1 MAGRLGNA
9 AFPAWHIEVRTMK
22 RSKMTAAKNSLSP
35 TMKSRAQTKHAIQG
49 EEALAEWAPRL
60 SAANAQKLVRL
71 VRNCG
76 IETVIGVAKEIP
88 VRGVR
93 RLSRGLLTHYEN
105 PPAPPADVVVPNRPV
120 HR

>member
-9 AFPAWHIEVRTMK
+9 ALPAWHIEVRTLK
-22 RSKMTAAKNSLSP
+22 RRKMTAAKNLLSP
-35 TMKSRAQTKHAIQG
+35 TKSRAQTKHAIQG
-49 EEALAEWAPRL
+49 EEALAELAPQL

-88 VRGVR
+88 LRGLR

-105 PPAPPADVVVPNRPV
+105 PPAQLADVVVPMLRGA
-120 HR
+120 

>member
-1 MAGRLGNA
+1 
-9 AFPAWHIEVRTMK
+9 MK
-22 RSKMTAAKNSLSP
+22 RSKMTAAKNSLSS

-88 VRGVR
+88 VRGLR

-105 PPAPPADVVVPNRPV
+105 PPAPPADVVVPMLRGA
-120 HR
+120 

>member
-35 TMKSRAQTKHAIQG
+35 TMKSRARTKHAIQG

-60 SAANAQKLVRL
+60 SAANTQKLVRL

-88 VRGVR
+88 VRGLR

-105 PPAPPADVVVPNRPV
+105 PPAQPADVVVPMLRGA
-120 HR
+120 

>member
-76 IETVIGVAKEIP
+76 IETVIGVAP
-88 VRGVR
+88 TASTFPRCRGR
-93 RLSRGLLTHYEN
+93 RSQPSWLSCARAKTYPRGRLSSQF
-105 PPAPPADVVVPNRPV
+105 
-120 HR
+120 